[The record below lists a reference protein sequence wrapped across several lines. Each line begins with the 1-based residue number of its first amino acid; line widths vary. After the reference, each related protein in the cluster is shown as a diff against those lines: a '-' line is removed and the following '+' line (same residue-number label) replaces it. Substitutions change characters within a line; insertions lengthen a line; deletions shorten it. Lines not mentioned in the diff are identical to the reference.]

1 MNAHEKQIADLEAAL
16 RSCRDKYDRLLD
28 ESRFQIH
35 ALEKQARY
43 LREHIALLERAAAA
57 PPPSPPCG

>member
-1 MNAHEKQIADLEAAL
+1 MDAHARQITELEAAL
-16 RSCRDKYDRLLD
+16 QSCRDKYDRLLD
-28 ESRFQIH
+28 ESRFQIN